1 MEFAYT
7 MPVVDLVPLYPTAFT
22 PQIAVDIRT
31 WYIATYKDRFFTD
44 PPAWFKA
51 YVLLEAFYHIPLSL
65 WAVPALLRDDT
76 LLPLHLMVWACETML
91 TTLTCVVEAMSWEGY
106 TVQEKVALAQLYVP
120 YLLLGSLYP
129 NPFGQEVKA
138 DRLFGAAIG
147 MGADMFWRLKGQL
160 TRKAKE
166 A

>member
-1 MEFAYT
+1 MKITYT
-7 MPVVDLVPLYPTAFT
+7 MPVVDLVPLYPIAIS
-22 PQIAVDIRT
+22 PQITVDIRA

-44 PPAWFKA
+44 PPVWFKT
-51 YVLLEAFYHIPLSL
+51 YMLLEAFYHIPLSL
-65 WAVPALLRDDT
+65 WAVPALLRDDV

-91 TTLTCVVEAMSWEGY
+91 TTLTCVVEAMSWEGF

-120 YLLLGSLYP
+120 YLLLGSLFL
-129 NPFGQEVKA
+129 NPLASEVKA
-138 DRLFGAAIG
+138 DHLFDAAIG